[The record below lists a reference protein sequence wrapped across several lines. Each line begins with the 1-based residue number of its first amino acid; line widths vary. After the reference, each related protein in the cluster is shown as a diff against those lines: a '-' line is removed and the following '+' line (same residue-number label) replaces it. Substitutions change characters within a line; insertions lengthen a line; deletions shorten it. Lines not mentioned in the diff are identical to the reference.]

1 MELGDIVCDMHDGPG
16 KDVEVCSHCSV
27 ETEAAFDMMT
37 TLCESIGVRPPHNK
51 LAVCVG
57 ETIQADV
64 YRAAY
69 SYDGRRFGLFTFK
82 VKE

>member
-1 MELGDIVCDMHDGPG
+1 MELGDIVCDMHDGPSN
-16 KDVEVCSHCSV
+16 DITVCSLCSV
-27 ETEAAFDMMT
+27 ETEAAFDMLT
-37 TLCESIGVRPPHNK
+37 TLCESVGVRPPHNK

-57 ETIQADV
+57 ATVQGS
-64 YRAAY
+64 YKAAY